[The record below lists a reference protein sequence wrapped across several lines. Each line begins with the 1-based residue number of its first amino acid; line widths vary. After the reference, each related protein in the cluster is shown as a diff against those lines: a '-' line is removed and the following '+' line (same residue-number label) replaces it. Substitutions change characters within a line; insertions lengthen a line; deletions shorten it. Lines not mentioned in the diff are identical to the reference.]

1 MDKNSLKIHDWN
13 ASLVENEAGN
23 TSGEIEVSFKI
34 KGVNKP
40 GTFVSVFQSGKA
52 VVETLQGGG
61 SFTDYMVPL
70 MNLVFIVVNALKKS
84 K

>member
-1 MDKNSLKIHDWN
+1 MMDKNNLKVYNWN
-13 ASLVENEAGN
+13 ASLVADN
-23 TSGEIEVSFKI
+23 SGKEQEVEVSFKI

-52 VVETLQGGG
+52 IVESLQSGEG
-61 SFTDYMVPL
+61 FTDYMVPL
-70 MNLVFIVVNALKKS
+70 MNIVFTVVNALKKS

>member
-13 ASLVENEAGN
+13 AELVTND
-23 TSGEIEVSFKI
+23 SGKEQEVEVSFKI

-52 VVETLQGGG
+52 IVESLQGGE

-70 MNLVFIVVNALKKS
+70 MNIVFTVVNALKKS